1 MIGQSNSV
9 EREDGSFS
17 SWGVIASDNFLNV
30 ERILIIVYE
39 EAKYLFHTVFVPE
52 CIE

>member
-1 MIGQSNSV
+1 MIGESDSF
-9 EREDGSFS
+9 EGEDGFFFS
-17 SWGVIASDNFLNV
+17 YAVINSDNFLNV

-39 EAKYLFHTVFVPE
+39 EDKYLFHTVFVPE